1 MEKAFIVPIALILF
15 SLIFKF
21 IFWIRVKESNR
32 VNFFFSFLMF
42 FSNNDWYD
50 TQENKEK
57 IFMKLNTLF
66 NIILYLGLVIMVF
79 SYMMDTEDMNNIIP
93 TKREAYQNK
102 IDEMNRA
109 K

>member
-1 MEKAFIVPIALILF
+1 
-15 SLIFKF
+15 
-21 IFWIRVKESNR
+21 
-32 VNFFFSFLMF
+32 MF